1 MYMRFLLIS
10 LTVAAVLPAS
20 PALAD
25 ECFDTHRE
33 TFQRIGKIYTQRILN
48 GDDTVCATFLY
59 YVGTKLSDLIEI
71 YDASGTLRRY
81 ERQYQEPIRF
91 ANGDENETT
100 VKTEMYLPDGTL
112 LLWHDHKLEKHFLAD
127 GTELQECDLYDY
139 LPFYMSD
146 QARPEGCE
154 TDTPNIP
161 LEEDAESALQLGR

>member
-1 MYMRFLLIS
+1 MRFLLIS
-10 LTVAAVLPAS
+10 LVVAAVLTAAPGW
-20 PALAD
+20 AD
-25 ECFDTHRE
+25 ECFDTSRGPL
-33 TFQRIGKIYTQRILN
+33 QRAGKVRSERIMN
-48 GDDTVCATFLY
+48 GDDTVCATILY

-81 ERQYQEPIRF
+81 ERQYQEAIRF

-100 VKTEMYLPDGTL
+100 VKSEMYLPDGTL
-112 LLWHDHKLEKHFLAD
+112 LLWHDHKLGKQFLAD

-139 LPFYMSD
+139 LPFYVSD

-161 LEEDAESALQLGR
+161 LERDTAGRAPQLGR